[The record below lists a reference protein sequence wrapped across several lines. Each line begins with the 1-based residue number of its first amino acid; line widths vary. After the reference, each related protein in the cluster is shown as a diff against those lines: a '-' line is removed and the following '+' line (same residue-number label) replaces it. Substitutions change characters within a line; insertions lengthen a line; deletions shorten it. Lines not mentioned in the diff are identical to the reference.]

1 MINLKGRRWGTM
13 KQNIFQI
20 NAFTTTPFSGNPA
33 TICIVDTP
41 KDKQWMQHM
50 AQEMNQPVTAFVS
63 LRKNNEY
70 DLYWFTPTTEL
81 NLCGHSTLGSAHIL
95 WEQEHVKPDECIQ
108 FHTKS
113 GLLTVKQGSGGI
125 QLNFPANPT
134 QEAEV
139 PAELEQALHVPFRD
153 VVKNTLGYIVEVET
167 EEMVRRLN
175 PNLELLSLLPVTGIV
190 VTSPSSSPDF
200 DFISRYFAP
209 RIGIN
214 EDPVTG
220 SAHCGLGPYWSE
232 KLQKKEL
239 IGYQASYRG
248 GKVKLKLIENR
259 VLLTG
264 QALTIFQ
271 GKLTLPL

>member
-1 MINLKGRRWGTM
+1 M
-13 KQNIFQI
+13 KQDIFQI

-33 TICIVDTP
+33 AVCLLDAP
-41 KDKQWMQHM
+41 KDMPWMQRM
-50 AQEMNQPVTAFVS
+50 TQEMNQPVTAFVS
-63 LRKNNEY
+63 PRKNNEY

-81 NLCGHSTLGSAHIL
+81 NLCGHGTLGSAHIL
-95 WEQEHVKPDECIQ
+95 WEQKHVKPDECIQ

-113 GLLTVKQGSGGI
+113 GLLTVKQVNEGI
-125 QLNFPANPT
+125 QLDFPANPV
-134 QEAEV
+134 QKSEI
-139 PAELEQALHVPFRD
+139 PAELEQAIQVPFRN

-167 EEMVRRLN
+167 EEVVKKLK
-175 PNLELLSLLPVTGIV
+175 PNLDLLSVIPVTGII
-190 VTSPSSSPDF
+190 VTSLSSSPDF

-220 SAHCGLGPYWSE
+220 SAHCGLGPYWGK
-232 KLQKKEL
+232 KLQKKRL

-248 GKVKLKLIENR
+248 GKVNVELVENR

-271 GKLTLPL
+271 GKLMLPSY